1 MVIDRFYCPIQQ
13 EEKSFS
19 FIVCRKCKYLT
30 INRSA
35 VSGKMSVKCR
45 KNKAKTAIDFESAYL
60 LDYLGME
67 YHVEILR
74 VEQEDS

>member
-13 EEKSFS
+13 EEKSFQ
-19 FIVCRKCKYLT
+19 
-30 INRSA
+30 
-35 VSGKMSVKCR
+35 GR